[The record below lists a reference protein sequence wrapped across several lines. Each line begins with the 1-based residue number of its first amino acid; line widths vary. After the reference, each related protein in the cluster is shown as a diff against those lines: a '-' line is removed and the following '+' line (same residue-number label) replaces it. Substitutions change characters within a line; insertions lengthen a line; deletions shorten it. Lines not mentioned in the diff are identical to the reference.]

1 MLMTAFHPL
10 QTVRFLPVANIADTA
25 RNAVGCYGVLQVC
38 NPRRLS
44 CGVDDSMAAGAVGAL
59 MAVTGLVS
67 ATALALFSW

>member
-1 MLMTAFHPL
+1 MSASHPL
-10 QTVRFLPVANIADTA
+10 QTVSFLPVANIADTA
-25 RNAVGCYGVLQVC
+25 RNAVGRYGVLQVC

-59 MAVTGLVS
+59 MAVTGLVL